1 MEKILLSP
9 PHMSGAE
16 QTYIDKAFAT
26 NWIAP
31 LGPNVDQ
38 FEQDLAAYN
47 NVEAVAA
54 TNTGTAAIHLALKL
68 LNVQPG
74 DTIFCSTFTFIASV
88 NPALYEKAMPV
99 FIDAEKDTWGMSPEA
114 LQRALEEAAQK
125 GKLPKAIIIVHIYGQ
140 SVKMDEIMALANQYN
155 IPVIEDAAES
165 LGSTYKGKK
174 LGTFGEFGIYSFNGN
189 KIITTSGGGALV
201 SNKKTPIHRARF
213 LSTQA
218 REQREYYHHVEAGY
232 NYRLSNILAGIGIA
246 QLQVLEE
253 RIAKKRAIFDC
264 YKKGF
269 QAIPNITMMPE
280 LADTK
285 SNRWLTTVLIQ
296 DADPTEIM
304 NKLSNKG
311 IEARLLWKPLHC
323 QPVFEDCQFYRHIE
337 GAGSV
342 AEALF
347 AQGLCLPSG
356 TQMTEEQQNYVITI
370 MREILAEVSC
380 T

>member
-16 QTYIDKAFAT
+16 QSYIDKAFAT

-31 LGPNVDQ
+31 LGPNVNQ
-38 FEQDLAAYN
+38 FERDLAAYN
-47 NVEAVAA
+47 SVEAVTA
-54 TNTGTAAIHLALKL
+54 TSTGTAAIHLALKL
-68 LNVQPG
+68 LHVQPG
-74 DTIFCSTFTFIASV
+74 DTIFCSTFTFIASI
-88 NPALYEKAMPV
+88 NPALYEKAVPV
-99 FIDAEKDTWGMSPEA
+99 FIDAEKNTWGMSPKA
-114 LQRALEEAAQK
+114 LQRALEDAAEK
-125 GKLPKAIIIVHIYGQ
+125 GQLPKAIIIVHIYGQ

-155 IPVIEDAAES
+155 IPVIEDAAEA

-201 SNKKTPIHRARF
+201 SNKESAINHARF

-218 REQREYYHHVEAGY
+218 KEQREYYHHVEVGY

-253 RIAKKRAIFDC
+253 RIAKKRAIFDH
-264 YKKGF
+264 YEKGF
-269 QAIPNITMMPE
+269 RDISNITMMPE

-285 SNRWLTTVLIQ
+285 SNRWLTTLLIQ
-296 DADPTEIM
+296 DADPIEIM
-304 NKLSNKG
+304 KQLTNKG

-323 QPVFEDCQFYRHIE
+323 QPIFKDNPFYEHQK
-337 GAGSV
+337 GTKSV
-342 AEALF
+342 AEGLF

-356 TQMTEEQQNYVITI
+356 TQMTEEQQNYVITT
-370 MREILAEVSC
+370 MREILAK
-380 T
+380 

>member
-16 QTYIDKAFAT
+16 QSYIDKAFAT

-31 LGPNVDQ
+31 LGPNVNQ
-38 FEQDLAAYN
+38 FERDLAAYN
-47 NVEAVAA
+47 SVEAVAA
-54 TNTGTAAIHLALKL
+54 TSTGTAAIHLALKL
-68 LNVQPG
+68 LHVQPG
-74 DTIFCSTFTFIASV
+74 DTIFCSTFTFIASI
-88 NPALYEKAMPV
+88 NPALYEKAVPV
-99 FIDAEKDTWGMSPEA
+99 FIDAEKDTWGMSPKA
-114 LQRALEEAAQK
+114 LQRALEDAAQK
-125 GKLPKAIIIVHIYGQ
+125 GQLPKAIIIVHIYGQ

-155 IPVIEDAAES
+155 IPVIEDAAEA

-201 SNKKTPIHRARF
+201 SNKESAINHARF

-218 REQREYYHHVEAGY
+218 KEQREYYHHVEVGY

-253 RIAKKRAIFDC
+253 RIAKKRAIFDH
-264 YKKGF
+264 YEKGF
-269 QAIPNITMMPE
+269 RDISNITMMPE

-285 SNRWLTTVLIQ
+285 SNRWLTTLLIQ
-296 DADPTEIM
+296 DADPIEIM
-304 NKLSNKG
+304 KQLTDKG

-323 QPVFEDCQFYRHIE
+323 QPIFKDNPFYEHQK
-337 GAGSV
+337 GTKSV
-342 AEALF
+342 AEELF

-356 TQMTEEQQNYVITI
+356 TQMTEEQQNYVITT
-370 MREILAEVSC
+370 MREILAK
-380 T
+380 

>member
-16 QTYIDKAFAT
+16 QSYIDKAFTT

-31 LGPNVDQ
+31 LGPNVNQ
-38 FEQDLAAYN
+38 FERDLAAYN
-47 NVEAVAA
+47 GVEAVAA
-54 TNTGTAAIHLALKL
+54 TSTGTAAIHLALKL
-68 LNVQPG
+68 LHVQPG
-74 DTIFCSTFTFIASV
+74 DTIFCSTFTFIASI
-88 NPALYEKAMPV
+88 NPALYEKAVPV
-99 FIDAEKDTWGMSPEA
+99 FIDAEKDTWGMSPKA

-125 GKLPKAIIIVHIYGQ
+125 GQLPKAIIIVHIYGQ

-155 IPVIEDAAES
+155 IPVIEDAAEA

-201 SNKKTPIHRARF
+201 SNKESAINHARF

-218 REQREYYHHVEAGY
+218 KEQREYYHHVEVGY

-253 RIAKKRAIFDC
+253 RIAKKRAIFDH
-264 YKKGF
+264 YEKGF
-269 QAIPNITMMPE
+269 RDISNITMMPE

-285 SNRWLTTVLIQ
+285 SNRWLTTLLIQ
-296 DADPTEIM
+296 DADPIEIM
-304 NKLSNKG
+304 KQFTNKG

-323 QPVFEDCQFYRHIE
+323 QPIFKDNPFYEHQK
-337 GAGSV
+337 GTKSV
-342 AEALF
+342 AEELF

-356 TQMTEEQQNYVITI
+356 TQMTEEQQNYVITT
-370 MREILAEVSC
+370 MREILAK
-380 T
+380 

>member
-16 QTYIDKAFAT
+16 QSYIDKAFAT

-31 LGPNVDQ
+31 LGPNVNQ
-38 FEQDLAAYN
+38 FERDLAAYN
-47 NVEAVAA
+47 GVEAVAA
-54 TNTGTAAIHLALKL
+54 TSTGTAAIHLALKL
-68 LNVQPG
+68 LHVQPG
-74 DTIFCSTFTFIASV
+74 DTIFCSTFTFIASI
-88 NPALYEKAMPV
+88 NPALYEKAVPV
-99 FIDAEKDTWGMSPEA
+99 FIDAEKDTWGMSPKA
-114 LQRALEEAAQK
+114 LQRALEDAAQK
-125 GKLPKAIIIVHIYGQ
+125 GQLPKAIIIVHIYGQ

-155 IPVIEDAAES
+155 IPVIEDAAEA

-201 SNKKTPIHRARF
+201 SNKESAINHARF

-218 REQREYYHHVEAGY
+218 KEQREYYHHVEVGY

-253 RIAKKRAIFDC
+253 RIAKKRAIFDH
-264 YKKGF
+264 YEKGF
-269 QAIPNITMMPE
+269 RDISNITMMPE

-285 SNRWLTTVLIQ
+285 SNRWLTTLLIQ
-296 DADPTEIM
+296 DADPIEIM
-304 NKLSNKG
+304 KQLTNKG

-323 QPVFEDCQFYRHIE
+323 QPIFKDNPFYEHQK
-337 GAGSV
+337 GTKSV
-342 AEALF
+342 AEELF

-356 TQMTEEQQNYVITI
+356 TQMTEEQQNYVITT
-370 MREILAEVSC
+370 MREILAK
-380 T
+380 